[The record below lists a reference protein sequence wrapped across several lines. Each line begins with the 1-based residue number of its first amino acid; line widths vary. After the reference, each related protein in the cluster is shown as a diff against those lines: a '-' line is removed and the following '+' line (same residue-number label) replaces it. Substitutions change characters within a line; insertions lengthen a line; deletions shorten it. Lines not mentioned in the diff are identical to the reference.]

1 MRLHGAALPGIALAL
16 MASGGTILSAQT
28 APTAYTVTVVNSLM
42 GPGQQMTTYRLGNKA
57 LMDVIAA
64 DKANDP
70 AATHTRTYYDLAGH
84 RTFGWSVPSTADA
97 GCGSGNFSGDWGDP
111 FSGASD
117 LTGPGSKQVGTETLH
132 GIAATVYEGSA
143 EGTSIKAW
151 VDAKT
156 GLVLK
161 AQIAQGGAPLKTVI
175 EVTSI
180 NLAPPPA
187 SVFAIPPVCAAAFAA
202 PPPPTEEE
210 KLAALTGSDAKDF
223 ARIESTTATSSNTCT
238 VLFKVVKAG
247 TMEPITHG
255 FQVAA
260 DLLVATEGT
269 PNYVFGVGGPG
280 PATFKGGGIH
290 EVTSQLRNGVLRLDN
305 APAKFALAVDFG
317 SSGSA
322 DADMI
327 YRQCY
332 APQTVLLLVVN
343 NTAKISDGADWIWVK
358 SGKYAAGH

>member
-1 MRLHGAALPGIALAL
+1 MRLPGAALPGIALAL
-16 MASGGTILSAQT
+16 MASCGTILSAQT

-42 GPGQQMTTYRLGNKA
+42 GTAQQMTTYRLGDKA
-57 LMDVIAA
+57 LVDQLAA
-64 DKANDP
+64 DKAKDP
-70 AATHTRTYYDLAGH
+70 TAQHTRSYYDLVGH
-84 RTFGWSVPSTADA
+84 RNFSWYVPTAADA
-97 GCGSGNFSGDWGDP
+97 GCGSGTFSGDWGDP
-111 FSGASD
+111 FTGASD
-117 LTGPGSKQVGTETLH
+117 LTGPDAKQAGTEMLH
-132 GIAATVYEGSA
+132 GILGTIYEASA
-143 EGTSIKAW
+143 SGTTIKAW
-151 VDAKT
+151 VDPKT

-161 AQIAQGGAPLKTVI
+161 AQIAQGGAPLKTI
-175 EVTSI
+175 LEVTSVSF
-180 NLAPPPA
+180 APPPA
-187 SVFAIPPVCAAAFAA
+187 SVFVIPPVCAAAFAA

-210 KLAALTGSDAKDF
+210 KLAALTGSDGKDF
-223 ARIESTTATSSNTCT
+223 VRIESTTATTGSCA

-269 PNYVFGVGGPG
+269 PSYVFGVGGPG

-317 SSGSA
+317 SNGSA

-332 APQTVLLLVVN
+332 APQTVLLLVVKD
-343 NTAKISDGADWIWVK
+343 TAKISDGADWIWVK
-358 SGKYAAGH
+358 SGKYTAGH